1 MNPISQNSTDRSRTF
16 LNNFLLLIVLI
27 FTQFN
32 VNATTNHDSFQ
43 VNVTGQGKN
52 IILIPGL
59 MSNGE
64 VWADVAKYLSKK
76 YRVHVISIAGFAGTP
91 KIKNQSMLRVKQ
103 EILTYIQQQNL
114 IKPMIIGHSLGGF
127 MAFWMASSSPDK
139 IGAII
144 SVDGLPFVGPVF
156 TRTNET
162 TVESLAAQAKQIKQ
176 YYANMTTQQL
186 VAQTQNG
193 IGIQATSDESK
204 KRVLDMVSKS
214 DPKTV
219 GNAIYTLMT
228 TDLRHSISN
237 IKQPSL
243 LIGAA
248 GAFTKENDKVKAKSL
263 YQQQLTLLNSA
274 KLVMN
279 NHSRHFIMFDQPQW
293 LLDQITQFLM

>member
-1 MNPISQNSTDRSRTF
+1 MNQINKNPTVRIRTS
-16 LNNFLLLIVLI
+16 LNNFLLLMVLI

-32 VNATTNHDSFQ
+32 ANATTNHASFQ
-43 VNVTGQGKN
+43 VNVSGQGKN

-64 VWADVAKYLSKK
+64 VWADMAKYLSKN
-76 YRVHVISIAGFAGTP
+76 YRVHVINIAGFAGTP
-91 KIKNQSMLRVKQ
+91 KIKNQSMLRVKR
-103 EILTYIQQQNL
+103 ELFTYIQQHNL

-144 SVDGLPFVGPVF
+144 SVDGLPFIGPIF
-156 TRTNET
+156 TRTNDT
-162 TVESLAAQAKQIKQ
+162 TVETLAAQAKQVKQ
-176 YYANMTTQQL
+176 YYAKMTTQQL
-186 VAQTQNG
+186 VAQTKSG

-204 KRVLDMVSKS
+204 KRVLDMASKS

-228 TDLRHSISN
+228 TDLRHSISK
-237 IKQPSL
+237 IKQPVL
-243 LIGAA
+243 LIGAT
-248 GAFTKENDKVKAKSL
+248 GAFTNEGDKVKAKSL

-293 LLDQITQFLM
+293 LSDQITQFLM